1 MERIDIQYRTASISF
16 FGLFD
21 IHWLIAFLVLS
32 IALAFALRNRFG
44 VTL

>member
-1 MERIDIQYRTASISF
+1 MQYGTAAISF

-21 IHWLIAFLVLS
+21 MHWLIAFLILS
-32 IALAFALRNRFG
+32 LAFAFALRNRLG